1 MRIAN
6 DEIHILAALKAE
18 HKRRGSKD
26 PLERGLAYM
35 LY

>member
-1 MRIAN
+1 MRITN
-6 DEIHILAALKAE
+6 DEMYILATLKAE
-18 HKRRGSKD
+18 YKRRGSKD